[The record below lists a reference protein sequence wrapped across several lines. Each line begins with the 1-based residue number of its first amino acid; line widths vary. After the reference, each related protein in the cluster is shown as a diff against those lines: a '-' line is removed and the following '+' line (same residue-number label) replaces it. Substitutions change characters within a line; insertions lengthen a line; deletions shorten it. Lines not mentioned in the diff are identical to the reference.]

1 MAHPSRPA
9 PPCPAPP
16 RLPNCYPETVT
27 DLLCAPTS
35 NGLLTYPLQISC
47 EFDSGNIE
55 VVDDTTPSEGLGVQ
69 LKIRPDVYTELEKK
83 SHLQW

>member
-1 MAHPSRPA
+1 M
-9 PPCPAPP
+9 
-16 RLPNCYPETVT
+16 
-27 DLLCAPTS
+27 
-35 NGLLTYPLQISC
+35 TYPLQISC